1 MDKKSEKPFKSI
13 FRKVPKWQDL
23 WFYQK
28 SEVLYQMTYIFCER
42 FLPQYGDR
50 TVDQMVQAARSGKQ
64 NIVEGSEDGK
74 TSTEME
80 LKLLNVARASIG
92 ELRQDYEDFLKSRQL
107 RQWTH
112 EDKRFQPMQD
122 FTKSHNLLSDY
133 KPYFNKWSAE
143 EMANVGL
150 TLCFQVD
157 TMMNKYLESLE
168 KSFVTEGGIKE
179 RMHQARTGYREQQ
192 DRHLA
197 ELEQSVPALQQQLTQ
212 ARAEADKWKA
222 EAAKWKGEAAKWKAK
237 YDDLKQRALKA
248 YQAKEEEIERLKR
261 EKG

>member
-1 MDKKSEKPFKSI
+1 MKH
-13 FRKVPKWQDL
+13 
-23 WFYQK
+23 
-28 SEVLYQMTYIFCER
+28 
-42 FLPQYGDR
+42 GDR

-107 RQWTH
+107 HQWTQG
-112 EDKRFQPMQD
+112 DKRFQPMQD

-133 KPYFNKWSAE
+133 EPFFNQWTAE

-157 TMMNKYLESLE
+157 TMMNKYMESLE
-168 KSFVTEGGIKE
+168 HTFVTEGGIKE
-179 RMHQARTGYREQQ
+179 RMHQARTGYRQQQ
-192 DRHLA
+192 DSRLQQ
-197 ELEQSVPALQQQLTQ
+197 LEQAQ
-212 ARAEADKWKA
+212 A
-222 EAAKWKGEAAKWKAK
+222 EAAEWKTK
-237 YDDLKQRALKA
+237 YEDLKQRALKA
-248 YQAKEEEIERLKR
+248 YRQQQKEISRLKER
-261 EKG
+261 IEL

>member
-1 MDKKSEKPFKSI
+1 MAKTTDKPFKSI
-13 FRKVPKWQDL
+13 FRQVPKWQDL

-28 SEVLYQMTYIFCER
+28 SEVLYQMTYVFCER

-107 RQWTH
+107 RQWTAGD
-112 EDKRFQPMQD
+112 ERFQPMQD

-133 KPYFNKWSAE
+133 EPYFNQWTAE

-157 TMMNKYLESLE
+157 TMMNKYMESLE
-168 KSFVTEGGIKE
+168 RTFVTEGGIKE
-179 RMHQARTGYREQQ
+179 RMHQARTGYRQQQ
-192 DRHLA
+192 DCRLA
-197 ELEQSVPALQQQLTQ
+197 QLEQSLPTLLQQLEQ
-212 ARAEADKWKA
+212 AQA
-222 EAAKWKGEAAKWKAK
+222 EAAEWKAK
-237 YDDLKQRALKA
+237 YDDLKLRALSA
-248 YQAKEEEIERLKR
+248 YNQQQKEIERLKKMN
-261 EKG
+261 EK

>member
-1 MDKKSEKPFKSI
+1 MKSPTDPKPYKSI

-28 SEVLYQMTYIFCER
+28 SEVLYQMTYVFCER
-42 FLPQYGDR
+42 FLPQHGDR

-107 RQWTH
+107 HLWTVGD
-112 EDKRFQPMQD
+112 ERFQPLQD

-133 KPYFNKWSAE
+133 EPFFYQWTAE

-157 TMMNKYLESLE
+157 TMMNKYMESLE
-168 KSFVTEGGIKE
+168 RTFVTEGGIKE
-179 RMHQARTGYREQQ
+179 RMHQARTGYRQQQ
-192 DRHLA
+192 DSR
-197 ELEQSVPALQQQLTQ
+197 LEQLEHDVAALRQQLAQ
-212 ARAEADKWKA
+212 AQAEADQ
-222 EAAKWKGEAAKWKAK
+222 WKAK
-237 YDDLKQRALKA
+237 YDDLKQRALNA
-248 YQAKEEEIERLKR
+248 YRQQQEEIKSLKEQAKTEAE
-261 EKG
+261 

>member
-1 MDKKSEKPFKSI
+1 MAKTTDKPFKSI
-13 FRKVPKWQDL
+13 FRQVPKWQDL

-28 SEVLYQMTYIFCER
+28 SEVLYQMTYVFCER

-107 RQWTH
+107 RQWTAGD
-112 EDKRFQPMQD
+112 ERFQPMQD

-133 KPYFNKWSAE
+133 EPYFNQWTAE

-157 TMMNKYLESLE
+157 TMMNKYMESLE
-168 KSFVTEGGIKE
+168 RTFVTEGGIKE
-179 RMHQARTGYREQQ
+179 RMHQARTGYRQQQ
-192 DRHLA
+192 DNRLQQ
-197 ELEQSVPALQQQLTQ
+197 LEQSVPALQQQLKQ
-212 ARAEADKWKA
+212 AQAEVA
-222 EAAKWKGEAAKWKAK
+222 EWKAK
-237 YDDLKQRALKA
+237 YEDLKQRALKA
-248 YQAKEEEIERLKR
+248 YQQQQEEIERLKKMN
-261 EKG
+261 EK

>member
-1 MDKKSEKPFKSI
+1 MAKDSDKPFKSI
-13 FRKVPKWQDL
+13 FRQVPKWQDL

-28 SEVLYQMTYIFCER
+28 SEVLYQMTYVFCER

-80 LKLLNVARASIG
+80 LKLLNVARSSIG

-107 RQWTH
+107 RQWTPND
-112 EDKRFQPMQD
+112 ERFQPMQD
-122 FTKSHNLLSDY
+122 FTKTHNRLSDY
-133 KPYFNKWSAE
+133 EPYFTQWSAE

-157 TMMNKYLESLE
+157 TMMNKYMEGLE
-168 KSFVTEGGIKE
+168 KTFVSQGGIKE
-179 RMHQARTGYREQQ
+179 RMHQARTAYRERQ
-192 DRHLA
+192 DRRLA
-197 ELEQSVPALQQQLTQ
+197 ELELAVPALQQQLAQ
-212 ARAEADKWKA
+212 AQA
-222 EAAKWKGEAAKWKAK
+222 EAAEWKAK
-237 YDDLKQRALKA
+237 YEDLKQRALNTYNQQK
-248 YQAKEEEIERLKR
+248 EEIERLKKER
-261 EKG
+261 K

>member
-92 ELRQDYEDFLKSRQL
+92 DNGRTKTSDSNRCRTSLRATTCSATTSRTSTNGRL
-107 RQWTH
+107 RRWLMWGSRYAF
-112 EDKRFQPMQD
+112 K
-122 FTKSHNLLSDY
+122 
-133 KPYFNKWSAE
+133 
-143 EMANVGL
+143 
-150 TLCFQVD
+150 
-157 TMMNKYLESLE
+157 
-168 KSFVTEGGIKE
+168 
-179 RMHQARTGYREQQ
+179 
-192 DRHLA
+192 
-197 ELEQSVPALQQQLTQ
+197 
-212 ARAEADKWKA
+212 
-222 EAAKWKGEAAKWKAK
+222 
-237 YDDLKQRALKA
+237 
-248 YQAKEEEIERLKR
+248 
-261 EKG
+261 

>member
-1 MDKKSEKPFKSI
+1 MQNNSDKPFKSI
-13 FRKVPKWQDL
+13 FRQVPKWQDL

-28 SEVLYQMTYIFCER
+28 SEVLYQMTYVFCER

-80 LKLLNVARASIG
+80 LKLLNVARSSIG

-107 RQWTH
+107 HQWTPDD
-112 EDKRFQPMQD
+112 ERFQPLQD
-122 FTKSHNLLSDY
+122 FTKSHNKLSDY
-133 KPYFNKWSAE
+133 ETFFEKWSAE

-157 TMMNKYLESLE
+157 TMMNKYMESLE
-168 KSFVTEGGIKE
+168 KTFVTQGGIKE
-179 RMHQARTGYREQQ
+179 RMHQARTGYRQQQ
-192 DRHLA
+192 DQRLA
-197 ELEQSVPALQQQLTQ
+197 ELEQAVPALQQQLAQ
-212 ARAEADKWKA
+212 AQAEAT
-222 EAAKWKGEAAKWKAK
+222 EWKAK
-237 YDDLKQRALKA
+237 YEDLKQRALNA
-248 YQAKEEEIERLKR
+248 YQEQKEEIEKLKS
-261 EKG
+261 KL

>member
-28 SEVLYQMTYIFCER
+28 SEVLYQMTYVFCER

-157 TMMNKYLESLE
+157 TMMNKYMESLE
-168 KSFVTEGGIKE
+168 RTFVTEGGIKE
-179 RMHQARTGYREQQ
+179 RMHQARTGYRQQQ
-192 DRHLA
+192 DSRLQQ
-197 ELEQSVPALQQQLTQ
+197 LEQTVPVLQQQLEHAQ
-212 ARAEADKWKA
+212 A
-222 EAAKWKGEAAKWKAK
+222 EAAEWKTK
-237 YDDLKQRALKA
+237 YEDLKQRALKA
-248 YQAKEEEIERLKR
+248 YQQQQKEISRLK
-261 EKG
+261 EKIEL